1 MSSTSNAAGILIQHR
16 DKFLLC
22 KRGYFGTSL
31 DGFWAPPAGGIDTGE
46 VAINAAIRELYEE
59 GGVLL
64 RGDELLLLNK
74 ERRADNKGWFYL
86 YHHISPVLRH
96 LTLNFEHEGY
106 AYFGP
111 TELPSPI
118 CPMLKKLILSLTNHL
133 EI

>member
-22 KRGYFGTSL
+22 KRGYFGASL
-31 DGFWAPPAGGIDTGE
+31 DGFWAPPAGRIETGE

-64 RGDELLLLNK
+64 RREELLLLSK

-86 YHHISPVLRH
+86 YHHTSPVLRH
-96 LTLNFEHEGY
+96 LTLNLEHEGY
-106 AYFGP
+106 AYFCP